1 MADYIIDFVNLSLS
15 WLPSSFF
22 SIFVALIGIKFADSI
37 LGVINRAW
45 KVVGRG

>member
-1 MADYIIDFVNLSLS
+1 MADYIVDFIRLSLS
-15 WLPSSFF
+15 WLPSGFF
-22 SIFVALIGIKFADSI
+22 AIFVALIGIKFADSI